1 MFASPTF
8 LISSI
13 LATVWA
19 CVFHILLGK
28 KLIDFVFYWF
38 IGLIGFAVGQGM
50 GQMFGFQWLIA
61 GQVHLVE
68 GTLACW
74 VAMLVARWL
83 KV

>member
-1 MFASPTF
+1 MLTSPAL

-19 CVFHILLGK
+19 CFFHLLLGRRLSD
-28 KLIDFVFYWF
+28 LILYWF
-38 IGLIGFAVGQGM
+38 VGLVGFVVGQAM
-50 GQMFGFQWLIA
+50 GQMFGFRWLLA
-61 GQVHLVE
+61 GQVHLIE

-74 VAMLVARWL
+74 TAMLIARWL